1 MIELQN
7 NHKTGGQNSRRV
19 SPYLALIPVA
29 FGVFVAA
36 DDQTVMVTVLTE
48 IMIDFRVPIT
58 KLDTASWTITA
69 YLLGYVA
76 AMPLIGRMS
85 DAWGHRRV
93 FSVAMVIFM
102 IFSAFAAMAKS
113 MEWLIAIRVF
123 QAMAAGAMLPVAI
136 AIVGDLFPSGK
147 RGLALGLIIGAA
159 EAGGVIGPL
168 WGGLVARYLT
178 WPWVF
183 WMNIPLGIMTL
194 IPLFMFLKPSPKF
207 KSKVD
212 YMGGILIALSLAA
225 LTLAL
230 SRIDRPDLILV
241 LLFILTAV
249 FLIGFIVRQK
259 TADEPLLPNSMF
271 ASPTIVAANLS
282 HLLVGCALI
291 IGMVTIPF
299 MTTTVMAQ
307 EPLEGGLRLMRMT
320 IAMPIGAI
328 LGGIACQKMDFRIPA
343 LLGLILTIWGYY
355 EMSGWS
361 LSISDPLM
369 SIPLVVTGFGFGI
382 LISPIALAATEP
394 VSHGDRGAA
403 AGVVTAMRLVGM
415 TLGLAAITSWGSQR
429 FFTLVSGL
437 PLPIPAQGES
447 SDVSLANIEA
457 YSGEVMDIGMNLF
470 TEFFIIAV
478 VAATIALI
486 PTIFM
491 AWNHKKH
498 LDAEN
503 SASVTGSYNS
513 PSES

>member
-1 MIELQN
+1 MIESQTTN
-7 NHKTGGQNSRRV
+7 NESKHNSQRI

-58 KLDTASWTITA
+58 QLDTASWTITA

-85 DAWGHRRV
+85 DALGHRRV
-93 FSVAMVIFM
+93 FAGAMVIFM
-102 IFSAFAAMAKS
+102 IFSVFAALARS

-136 AIVGDLFPSGK
+136 AIVGDLFPAGQ

-168 WGGLVARYLT
+168 WGGLVAKYLT

-194 IPLFMFLKPSPKF
+194 IPLFLLLKPSPVF

-212 YMGGILIALSLAA
+212 YLGGILIALSLSS

-230 SRIDRPDLILV
+230 SWIDRPGLMLTLFFV
-241 LLFILTAV
+241 LTGV
-249 FLIGFIVRQK
+249 FLIAFILRQK

-291 IGMVTIPF
+291 VGMVTIPF
-299 MTTTVMAQ
+299 MTTTVMEK

-320 IAMPIGAI
+320 IAMPVGAI
-328 LGGIACQKMDFRIPA
+328 VGGIACQKMDFRIPS
-343 LLGLILTIWGYY
+343 LIGLALTIWGFY

-361 LSISDPLM
+361 LSISDPVM

-382 LISPIALAATEP
+382 LISPIALAGTEP

-403 AGVVTAMRLVGM
+403 AGVITAMRLVGM
-415 TLGLAAITSWGSQR
+415 TLGLAAITAWGSQR

-437 PLPIPAQGES
+437 QLPIPTEGES
-447 SDVSLANIEA
+447 SEVTLANIEA

-478 VAATIALI
+478 VACAIALL

-498 LDAEN
+498 LEAEK
-503 SASVTGSYNS
+503 ASNTKDS
-513 PSES
+513 